1 MEIKNRNLTPS
12 GQNKLGPSP
21 TRAKDRSRTYLGIA
35 EAMADQWGQPSKGE
49 NMNRKKV
56 EQELAGLSGWDAKD
70 QRKRKLRVYAN
81 SLGYTENVTGDAVK
95 GDVVIFGRAKF
106 TGSWKNPVF
115 DGIEIISGKI
125 VADSYGEDKQQHT
138 FTLHRRGHGLFR
150 IKGRN
155 LYSIGTFA
163 KPRDRQ
169 KRKAA
174 LAEKHGRGEGAR
186 QAAAERKAMSVY

>member
-1 MEIKNRNLTPS
+1 
-12 GQNKLGPSP
+12 
-21 TRAKDRSRTYLGIA
+21 
-35 EAMADQWGQPSKGE
+35 
-49 NMNRKKV
+49 MNRKKV

-70 QRKRKLRVYAN
+70 QRKRKLQSYAN

-106 TGSWKNPVF
+106 TGSWKKPVF

-138 FTLHRRGHGLFR
+138 FTLHRRGEKNLR

-155 LYSIGTFA
+155 LYGIGTFA
-163 KPRDRQ
+163 KPRDQQ
-169 KRKAA
+169 KRKVA
-174 LAEKHGRGEGAR
+174 LDEKHGRGEGAR
-186 QAAAERKAMSVY
+186 QAAADRVLSKVLYGSVKR